1 MKEMSQSGGGGM
13 FGIRICPEMYNFR
26 VVNTNSDL
34 AQTIDH

>member
-1 MKEMSQSGGGGM
+1 M

-34 AQTIDH
+34 AQTIDHWRQNASSW